1 MSRSDA
7 QRARRERELMEKTEQ
22 YTDKVLEP
30 TVCEEEPKPAYID
43 IPSIPSA
50 GRPRIGRIV
59 SVWDPVLLVNRLV
72 WCESVTY

>member
-7 QRARRERELMEKTEQ
+7 QRARRERELMEKTEPSA
-22 YTDKVLEP
+22 DKLIEP
-30 TVCEEEPKPAYID
+30 AVCKEESKPAYID